1 MGIAFIRLLNEASKK
16 VVIKRDV
23 TLNASVQ
30 DSTVILEA
38 ATSEPVRTNETEVHS
53 CPKQQIRPPIRYGI
67 DEYAD
72 TVSHATNICDTI
84 EPSTMQEAL
93 LSDNAV
99 YWKQAADLEYEYL
112 LCNKAWELVELPV
125 SHTTIGCK
133 LVLG

>member
-16 VVIKRDV
+16 VVIKCDV

-38 ATSEPVRTNETEVHS
+38 ATSEPVRTNETEVYS

-72 TVSHATNICDTI
+72 TVSRATNICDTI

-99 YWKQAADLEYEYL
+99 YWKQAADLEL
-112 LCNKAWELVELPV
+112 LCNKA
-125 SHTTIGCK
+125 
-133 LVLG
+133 